1 MPRLLSE
8 ACSQVITLF
17 RVRSG
22 GRVRVPCALSCLE
35 HEHPP
40 LYLRFAGMMAGIRE
54 AVGLFMT
61 ERDAS
66 IARVVSRCVWDAER
80 CSD

>member
-1 MPRLLSE
+1 MS
-8 ACSQVITLF
+8 T
-17 RVRSG
+17 
-22 GRVRVPCALSCLE
+22 
-35 HEHPP
+35 P
-40 LYLRFAGMMAGIRE
+40 LYLHFAGMMAGIRE

-66 IARVVSRCVWDAER
+66 IARVVSRCVWDAEC